1 MILCSWEFVE
11 LPFLHKHHFYIQS
24 FYASSFHCFFV
35 FMDWRRDNKCILD
48 KQGGKMAG
56 LFKELV
62 YVLTAASQCIA
73 ELMQAHTS

>member
-1 MILCSWEFVE
+1 M
-11 LPFLHKHHFYIQS
+11 
-24 FYASSFHCFFV
+24 
-35 FMDWRRDNKCILD
+35 LD